1 MLALYPAAAPGS
13 ETIYMTAK
21 IFVDTNILVYAY
33 DRSEPAKQQQAALI
47 LDKLAVSGAGVV
59 SSQVMSEFF
68 VTVTRKIS
76 APLTPDSAYQRLE
89 NYQQSWSILDLTPA
103 IVLEAVRGV
112 RDYQFS
118 FWDAQIWAAARL
130 NQVATIFSEDFNVG
144 SVIEGVRFVNPLVT
158 DFQIEE
164 WLVG

>member
-1 MLALYPAAAPGS
+1 
-13 ETIYMTAK
+13 MTAK

-47 LDKLAVSGAGVV
+47 LDKLALSGVGVI

-89 NYQQSWSILDLTPA
+89 NYQQSWEILDLTPVV
-103 IVLEAVRGV
+103 VLEAVRGV

-118 FWDAQIWAAARL
+118 FWDAQIWAAAHL
-130 NQVATIFSEDFNVG
+130 NQIATIFSEDFNAG
-144 SVIEGVRFVNPLVT
+144 SVVEGIHFVNPLAA
-158 DFQIEE
+158 DFQIED
-164 WLVG
+164 WLAV